1 MVVYKFLHEL
11 MNTFSM
17 HKIMYECRIIHAP
30 LFYSDSLATA
40 LRCASFLGGAHPSI
54 LVNLVLL
61 SCTRA

>member
-1 MVVYKFLHEL
+1 MIVYKFLHEL

-17 HKIMYECRIIHAP
+17 HKIHAP
-30 LFYSDSLATA
+30 FFYSGSLATA
-40 LRCASFLGGAHPSI
+40 LRRASFLGGAHPSI

>member
-1 MVVYKFLHEL
+1 MIVYKFVHEL

-30 LFYSDSLATA
+30 LLYSGNLATA
-40 LRCASFLGGAHPSI
+40 LRRASFLGGAHPSI
-54 LVNLVLL
+54 LANLVLL